1 MNGMLAGAA
10 IAMACTPLTMVL
22 LRRAATTPV
31 PPLVQLSCLLGSWAS
46 GAAIGQWPPLIP
58 AAVSFGL
65 LAVPAAAIDSVE
77 HRIPNQLSLPLAGAM
92 AFSLA
97 GASFVARDSVSGVR
111 ALLGALV
118 WGGLL
123 LLSFVLTGQPGPG
136 DVKLAPSIG
145 AVLGWF
151 GWPWVLGGLVTTYLL
166 TAAVG
171 VVGAAAG
178 WYRLRDGHVPM
189 GPPMVAAALILST
202 LAQA

>member
-1 MNGMLAGAA
+1 M
-10 IAMACTPLTMVL
+10 TL
-22 LRRAATTPV
+22 LRRAATTSV
-31 PPLVQLSCLLGSWAS
+31 PSLVQFLCLLVSWAS

-92 AFSLA
+92 TISLA
-97 GASFVARDSVSGVR
+97 GAAFVARDSVSGVR
-111 ALLGALV
+111 ALVGALV

-123 LLSFVLTGQPGPG
+123 LMSFLLTGQPGPG

-145 AVLGWF
+145 ALLGWF
-151 GWPWVLGGLVTTYLL
+151 GWPCVLGGLVTTYLL

-178 WYRLRDGHVPM
+178 RYRLRDGHVPM

-202 LAQA
+202 LAQS